1 MGKCKDS
8 AMQNDGKELIEFKEE
23 EKTLLACIVLVKGS
37 ELNSNRQLSL
47 EEDVNA
53 FAFHCSGCIVS
64 F

>member
-1 MGKCKDS
+1 MRKCKDS
-8 AMQNDGKELIEFKEE
+8 ALQNDGKELIEFKEK
-23 EKTLLACIVLVKGS
+23 KTLVACIVLVKGS

-47 EEDVNA
+47 EEDENA